1 MTNDPM
7 IRDVVNDYEIPFVLM
22 SRQSRLPNLCQ
33 LTKEVSDLGD
43 QEAQDMLRKGA
54 IAVSDPKESQFLS
67 SLFLVKLKDG
77 GNHPVVKL
85 KYLNR
90 NIPYQHF
97 KMEGLFLLKEMLL
110 PRDKMVQ
117 DRPEGCILCNPS
129 LSEIQEGSQIPV
141 ERSSNELY
149 CICFRLSQ
157 DFLISTKLLKVSIS
171 LLRKLN
177 M

>member
-7 IRDVVNDYEIPFVLM
+7 IRNVVNDYEIPFILM
-22 SRQSRLPNLCQ
+22 PRQSRLPNLCQ

-54 IAVSDPKESQFLS
+54 IAVSDPKEGQFLS

-77 GNHPVVKL
+77 GNHPVVNL

-90 NIPYQHF
+90 NIQYQHF

-110 PRDKMVQ
+110 PRDKMYKIDLKDVYFAI
-117 DRPEGCILCNPS
+117 P
-129 LSEIQEGSQIPV
+129 LSVKSRKEVRFQWKGLLY
-141 ERSSNELY
+141 ELY
-149 CICFRLSQ
+149 WICFRLSP

-177 M
+177 V